1 MKVFVEVW
9 GSDVMMRAAYQNK
22 HSAGLIR
29 AYVVDHNSVQQR
41 RVLGEQ
47 IANAFETG
55 QCVVSWRLRE

>member
-9 GSDVMMRAAYQNK
+9 DSAETMRDAYRNK
-22 HSAGLIR
+22 HGVGLIR
-29 AYVVDHNSVQQR
+29 NYVVDHNSVQQR

-47 IANAFETG
+47 IANAFEAG

>member
-9 GSDVMMRAAYQNK
+9 GSDELMRDAYQNR

-29 AYVVDHNSVQQR
+29 SYVVDHNSVQQR

-47 IANAFETG
+47 IANAFEAG
-55 QCVVSWRLRE
+55 QCVVTWRLRE